1 MCGHSPDPWLRND
14 VASLP
19 GEGQTQRWQGS
30 TLLLGSSEIQVAYSG
45 DFLATSLAFRGST
58 VRFTLVPKF
67 IWDWSLNCYK
77 FRLNLNFSAEP
88 GRFPQEPSFW
98 MDLKIQHSCR
108 LTTSQ
113 LKGSGFG
120 SLQSDPHCALHYSTA
135 AVIPTRRGS
144 AEAVM
149 TLHFFE
155 MPVIMPL
162 AGKKY
167 GQSTCCKGGQG
178 GYVRVICKRH
188 NWTQVISELSN
199 KELCSIGALLGF
211 RKGLSAFI

>member
-1 MCGHSPDPWLRND
+1 
-14 VASLP
+14 
-19 GEGQTQRWQGS
+19 
-30 TLLLGSSEIQVAYSG
+30 
-45 DFLATSLAFRGST
+45 
-58 VRFTLVPKF
+58 
-67 IWDWSLNCYK
+67 
-77 FRLNLNFSAEP
+77 
-88 GRFPQEPSFW
+88 

-211 RKGLSAFI
+211 RKGLSAFIQIPLDFYSIHHFEATFPYCHNSHRKEVEMREF